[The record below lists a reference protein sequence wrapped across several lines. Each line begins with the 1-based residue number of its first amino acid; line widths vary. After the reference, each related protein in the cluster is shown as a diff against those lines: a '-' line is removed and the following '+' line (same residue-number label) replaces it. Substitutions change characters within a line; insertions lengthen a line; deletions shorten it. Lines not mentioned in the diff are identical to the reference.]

1 MLVQYSCYDSN
12 LAQDSQAIL
21 YYYPQSLPE
30 LYENYLLGKVEGVL
44 LSFGTNFISDHS
56 FHYNKF
62 NSFEIQS
69 EKIEKPLGITLSR
82 AKI

>member
-1 MLVQYSCYDSN
+1 MLVQYSCYDSD

-21 YYYPQSLPE
+21 YYYPQSLPKF
-30 LYENYLLGKVEGVL
+30 YENYLLGKVEGVL

-62 NSFEIQS
+62 SAFEIHS
-69 EKIEKPLGITLSR
+69 EKIERPSDITLSR
-82 AKI
+82 S